1 MSATLTF
8 LGAAGTVT
16 GSKHFL
22 ESGQARLLLD
32 CGLFQGL
39 KELRQRNW
47 APCPVPAASIGG
59 VLLSHAHID
68 HSGALPRLGR
78 EGFRGPI
85 YCTPGTADL
94 LKIMLPDA
102 AHLQE
107 EEAEFANR
115 HQTSKHQPALP
126 LFTTADAERVLTQVR
141 PVGFNERFSPAPGVS
156 GALHQLGPHPG
167 RGARRGLDRRADPR
181 VLGRPGPLRRADH
194 ARPGSRARGRR
205 AAGRVDVRQPPPSG
219 RRPPRQAHGRRRA
232 RREKKGWLLIPAFAV
247 GRSQEILYD
256 LRALEDAARIPSLPV
271 YLDSPMAIEATAI
284 YARHPEEHD
293 ADLKRVEAS
302 GERPFAP
309 KRVRICKSVDD
320 SKRLNDTDGPG
331 IIIAGS
337 GMATGGRIL
346 HHFVRRLPDERTTV
360 LFVGYQA
367 AGTRG
372 RLLREGAREVRML
385 GQSVP
390 VRAAIMVSD
399 SYSAHAD
406 QGEILRW
413 LGGFTRPPETTYIV
427 HGEPDAAAALQAL
440 IATRLKWRAVVA
452 QDGQR
457 VTALGLSPLGCRRAR
472 APDLPVARA
481 VPCRPLLPARRG
493 GRGSSGCPCPG
504 PSSSR
509 PTTSRA

>member
-22 ESGQARLLLD
+22 ESGQTRLLLD

-47 APCPVPAASIGG
+47 EPCPVPAASIGG

-78 EGFRGPI
+78 EGFRAPI
-85 YCTPGTADL
+85 YCTRGTADL

-102 AHLQE
+102 ARLQE
-107 EEAEFANR
+107 EEADFFSR
-115 HQTSKHQPALP
+115 HRTSKHQPALP

-156 GALHQLGPHPG
+156 ARFINSGHILGAGLVEVSIDG
-167 RGARRGLDRRADPR
+167 RTLVFSGD
-181 VLGRPGPLRRADH
+181 LGRYGVPIMRDPDPVAAADVLLLESTYGNRLHPVDDHRDRLTAAVARA
-194 ARPGSRARGRR
+194 
-205 AAGRVDVRQPPPSG
+205 VQ
-219 RRPPRQAHGRRRA
+219 
-232 RREKKGWLLIPAFAV
+232 KKGWLLIPSFAV

-256 LRALEDAARIPSLPV
+256 LRALEDASRIPSLPV

-293 ADLKRVEAS
+293 EDLKRVQAS

-309 KRVRICKSVDD
+309 KRLRICKSVED
-320 SKRLNDTDGPG
+320 SKRLNETDGPG

-385 GQSVP
+385 GQVVP
-390 VRAAIMVSD
+390 VSAAILVSD

-427 HGEPDAAAALQAL
+427 HGEPDAATALQAL
-440 IATRLKWRAVVA
+440 ITTQLKWRAVVA

-457 VTALGLSPLGCRRAR
+457 ISLG
-472 APDLPVARA
+472 
-481 VPCRPLLPARRG
+481 
-493 GRGSSGCPCPG
+493 
-504 PSSSR
+504 
-509 PTTSRA
+509 

>member
-22 ESGQARLLLD
+22 QSGQTRLLLD

-39 KELRQRNW
+39 KELRLRNW

-78 EGFRGPI
+78 EGFRGSI

-102 AHLQE
+102 ARLQE
-107 EEAEFANR
+107 EEAQFANR

-126 LFTTADAERVLTQVR
+126 LFTTADADQVLTQVR
-141 PVGFNERFSPAPGVS
+141 SVGFYDSFSPAQGVS
-156 GALHQLGPHPG
+156 ARFINSGHILGAGLVEVSVDG
-167 RGARRGLDRRADPR
+167 RTLVFSGD
-181 VLGRPGPLRRADH
+181 LGRYGVPIMRDPDPVPAADVLLVESTYGNRLH
-194 ARPGSRARGRR
+194 PADDHRDRLT
-205 AAGRVDVRQPPPSG
+205 AAVQRTVQ
-219 RRPPRQAHGRRRA
+219 
-232 RREKKGWLLIPAFAV
+232 KKGWLLIPAFAV

-256 LRALEDAARIPSLPV
+256 LRELEDAARIPSLPV

-293 ADLKRVEAS
+293 QDLKRVEAS

-309 KRVRICKSVDD
+309 KQLRICKTPDD

-372 RLLREGAREVRML
+372 RLLREGAREMKML

-440 IATRLKWRAVVA
+440 IASQLKWRAVVA

-457 VTALGLSPLGCRRAR
+457 VDLG
-472 APDLPVARA
+472 
-481 VPCRPLLPARRG
+481 
-493 GRGSSGCPCPG
+493 
-504 PSSSR
+504 
-509 PTTSRA
+509 

>member
-16 GSKHFL
+16 GSKHYL
-22 ESGQARLLLD
+22 QSGQTRLLLD

-39 KELRQRNW
+39 KELRLRNW

-107 EEAEFANR
+107 EEAQFANR

-126 LFTTADAERVLTQVR
+126 LFTTADADQVLTQVR
-141 PVGFNERFSPAPGVS
+141 PVGFNDSFSPAQGVTARFINAGHILGAGLVEVSIDGRTLVFS
-156 GALHQLGPHPG
+156 G
-167 RGARRGLDRRADPR
+167 D
-181 VLGRPGPLRRADH
+181 LGRYGVPIMRDPDPVPAADVLLVESTYGNRLH
-194 ARPGSRARGRR
+194 PADDHRDRLT
-205 AAGRVDVRQPPPSG
+205 AAVQRTV
-219 RRPPRQAHGRRRA
+219 
-232 RREKKGWLLIPAFAV
+232 EKKGWLLIPAFAV
-247 GRSQEILYD
+247 GRSQEVLYD
-256 LRALEDAARIPSLPV
+256 LRELEDTARIPSLPV

-293 ADLKRVEAS
+293 QDLRRVAAS

-309 KRVRICKSVDD
+309 KRVRICKSAGD

-346 HHFVRRLPDERTTV
+346 HHFARRLPDERTTV

-372 RLLREGAREVRML
+372 RLLREGAREMKML

-390 VRAAIMVSD
+390 VRATIMASD

-440 IATRLKWRAVVA
+440 IASQLKWRAVVA

-457 VTALGLSPLGCRRAR
+457 VDIG
-472 APDLPVARA
+472 
-481 VPCRPLLPARRG
+481 
-493 GRGSSGCPCPG
+493 
-504 PSSSR
+504 
-509 PTTSRA
+509 

>member
-22 ESGQARLLLD
+22 QSGQTRLLLD

-47 APCPVPAASIGG
+47 APCPVPAASIGC

-107 EEAEFANR
+107 EEAQFANR

-126 LFTTADAERVLTQVR
+126 LFTTADADRALTQVR
-141 PVGFNERFSPAPGVS
+141 PVGFNDRFSPAQGVTARFINS
-156 GALHQLGPHPG
+156 GHILGAGLVEVSVNG
-167 RGARRGLDRRADPR
+167 RTLVFSGD
-181 VLGRPGPLRRADH
+181 LGRYGVPIMRDPDPVPAADVLLLESTYGNRLHPADDHRDRLTAAVQRA
-194 ARPGSRARGRR
+194 
-205 AAGRVDVRQPPPSG
+205 VQ
-219 RRPPRQAHGRRRA
+219 
-232 RREKKGWLLIPAFAV
+232 KKGWLLIPAFAV

-256 LRALEDAARIPSLPV
+256 LRELEDAAHIPSLPV
-271 YLDSPMAIEATAI
+271 YLDSPMAIEATVI

-293 ADLKRVEAS
+293 QDLKRVEAS

-309 KRVRICKSVDD
+309 KQLRICKTPGD

-372 RLLREGAREVRML
+372 RLLREGAREMKML

-390 VRAAIMVSD
+390 VRATIMISD

-440 IATRLKWRAVVA
+440 IASQLKWRAVVA

-457 VTALGLSPLGCRRAR
+457 VDLG
-472 APDLPVARA
+472 
-481 VPCRPLLPARRG
+481 
-493 GRGSSGCPCPG
+493 
-504 PSSSR
+504 
-509 PTTSRA
+509 